1 MDSYEYSVVLIDLD
15 AGSGEE
21 SYITN
26 SPISVVDGI
35 NTYTPVPEMEIK
47 PATLTGDFSNSE
59 YRINNLP
66 ANLALISGLA
76 INLPYSKVS
85 VVIREFFYDGAGA
98 LTGSEYLFRGFVY
111 QCESRKA
118 RGRADLILKDNKYYT
133 DTTAGIPCT
142 ELCAVSYFG
151 DGICQKTVHSEPHTV
166 SVISGYSLTVGES
179 LIDTTAFLFKN
190 GYIENGAQR
199 LKIKYHETGTTF
211 QMARPVPASW
221 DGALVTVYAGCDRQL
236 STCRDI
242 HNNEARFLGLG
253 ISMVDYNPLY
263 ETT

>member
-26 SPISVVDGI
+26 SPVSFIYGGH
-35 NTYTPVPEMEIK
+35 TYVPAPDMEIK
-47 PATLTGDFSNSE
+47 PTPLTGDFSSGE
-59 YRINNLP
+59 YKIRNLST
-66 ANLALISGLA
+66 NLTLISGMA
-76 INLPYSKVS
+76 TNLPYSKVS
-85 VVIREFFYDGAGA
+85 ATVRELFYDGDDN

-118 RGRADLILKDNKYYT
+118 RGRADLILRDHKYYT
-133 DTTAGIPCT
+133 DTTAGVPCT
-142 ELCAVSYFG
+142 ELCAVSFFG
-151 DGICQKTVHSEPHTV
+151 DEVCQKTVHSEPHTV
-166 SVISGYSLTVGES
+166 DSISGYNLTVGES
-179 LIDTTAFLFKN
+179 LIDTTSFLFKN

-199 LKIKYHETGTTF
+199 MKIKYHESGTTF

-221 DGALVTVYAGCDRQL
+221 EGALVTVYAGCDRQL

-242 HNNEARFLGLG
+242 HNNEERFLGLG